1 MTKGRAWV
9 AVGLFAASVLAG
21 CDGIESGRQPLTAV
35 VTQKPVADAGVEEV
49 APGEG
54 ITVAPGAPAPEAAG
68 MCQQYCEALRET
80 NVYYCLS
87 HGRGDAASCA
97 AQVASAL
104 AQCVPLRCPSLDENL
119 CLEQCTSLSNV
130 YTPVCASVT
139 PAPGTDCPATPRDH
153 DDACRAG
160 CAAASP

>member
-1 MTKGRAWV
+1 MR
-9 AVGLFAASVLAG
+9 LLSG
-21 CDGIESGRQPLTAV
+21 CDGIQSGRQPLTAG
-35 VTQKPVADAGVEEV
+35 VTEKRAADAGGDEV

-54 ITVAPGAPAPEAAG
+54 ITVAPGGPAPEESG
-68 MCQQYCEALRET
+68 QCQQYCEALRET
-80 NVYYCLS
+80 NVYYCLL

-97 AQVASAL
+97 AQVPSAL
-104 AQCVPLRCPSLDENL
+104 AQCVPLRCPSLDQNL

-139 PAPGTDCPATPRDH
+139 PAPGTTCPATPSDH